1 MMPIRMSGM
10 RPPSEEP
17 ETTYWT
23 GEGGGGGFCSCR
35 VNWSV
40 VTGSKECPS
49 CLAFIVTFLMKGVD
63 SFDKVLDMCGLSES
77 LEDIWGIL

>member
-1 MMPIRMSGM
+1 MPIIMAGM
-10 RPPSEEP
+10 RPPSEDS

-23 GEGGGGGFCSCR
+23 GEGGGFRSCR

-40 VTGSKECPS
+40 VTGSKEFPS
-49 CLAFIVTFLMKGVD
+49 CLEFVVTFLVKGVD
-63 SFDKVLDMCGLSES
+63 SFNKVVDGCGLLES